1 MFIELLQQD
10 EICILRFQGRFT
22 AGAQLEYLEDK
33 LDEIRNLSAS
43 KVLADFSEVTAIG
56 STGLGFVVSIFAS
69 VTNRPYGRFVMTGCN
84 PTVRKAFD
92 VTRLSEIV
100 PIAPDADSAMAMLRQ
115 TDSSEPAQGLTG
127 GISLPHA
134 DY

>member
-1 MFIELLQQD
+1 MFIELLQQH

-33 LDEIRNLSAS
+33 LDEIRNLGIS
-43 KVLADFSEVTAIG
+43 KVLADFSEVSAIG

-69 VTNRPYGRFVMTGCN
+69 ITNRPYGRFVMTGLN

-92 VTRLSEIV
+92 ITRLSEIV
-100 PIAPDADSAMAMLRQ
+100 PIAPDMDSAMEMLRQ
-115 TDSSEPAQGLTG
+115 AQPIDCGPGLTG
-127 GISLPHA
+127 GAALPHS
-134 DY
+134 DC

>member
-33 LDEIRNLSAS
+33 LDEIRQLGVNQ
-43 KVLADFSEVTAIG
+43 VLADFHEVTAIG
-56 STGLGFVVSIFAS
+56 STGLGFMVSIFAS
-69 VTNRPYGRFVMTGCN
+69 VTNRPYGRFVMTGLN

-92 VTRLSEIV
+92 ITRLSEII
-100 PIAPDADSAMAMLRQ
+100 PIAPDMVSAMEILRQ
-115 TDSSEPAQGLTG
+115 AQPIDCGQGLTG
-127 GISLPHA
+127 GTSVPHA
-134 DY
+134 EC